1 MVKIDIQ
8 EQLTEALLQA
18 QAALKEFGEGKNDD
32 NVTVDDFEEMIV
44 DELNE
49 EGIPVSDERIVAV
62 AEWVPIC
69 IEDNGIYILTAI
81 IECVESSIDE
91 LMNDYQKKGKNWRK
105 LSCTLSSTHDIIDVQ
120 DSVQEVMIWTMQ

>member
-1 MVKIDIQ
+1 
-8 EQLTEALLQA
+8 
-18 QAALKEFGEGKNDD
+18 
-32 NVTVDDFEEMIV
+32 MIV

-69 IEDNGIYILTAI
+69 IEDNGIYIVTAI

-91 LMNDYQKKGKNWRK
+91 LMNDY
-105 LSCTLSSTHDIIDVQ
+105 
-120 DSVQEVMIWTMQ
+120 

>member
-1 MVKIDIQ
+1 MVKIGIQ
-8 EQLTEALLQA
+8 EQLAEALLQS
-18 QAALKEFGEGKNDD
+18 QTALKEFGEGKNDD
-32 NVTVDDFEEMIV
+32 NVTVDDFKKMIV

-49 EGIPVSDERIVAV
+49 EGIPVNDERIVAV

-91 LMNDYQKKGKNWRK
+91 LMNDY
-105 LSCTLSSTHDIIDVQ
+105 
-120 DSVQEVMIWTMQ
+120 